1 MCCRIADLL
10 PKRRNAQNRFPL
22 YGFGAIL
29 GVFFRYERLCFDGGI
44 LYRQPFKSRCL
55 SLPGNKK
62 APYCYDAFVLL
73 GRWSKGT
80 LFNYLLY
87 FFFLLTTVVPMAAPP
102 LTNSKAIHK
111 ARLLVSPVWG
121 GLESSFSFAVTVS
134 AFLISLVPSLS
145 LKYLPQPSQY
155 QYSILPSVVLVAAFA
170 GKCFKLVWFF
180 GSSSPYSAPH
190 TSHFALSLQVAFP
203 PVCSVSFLPQ

>member
-1 MCCRIADLL
+1 MCCLIADLF

-87 FFFLLTTVVPMAAPP
+87 FSFLLTTV
-102 LTNSKAIHK
+102 
-111 ARLLVSPVWG
+111 
-121 GLESSFSFAVTVS
+121 FS
-134 AFLISLVPSLS
+134 ISNDS
-145 LKYLPQPSQY
+145 
-155 QYSILPSVVLVAAFA
+155 
-170 GKCFKLVWFF
+170 C
-180 GSSSPYSAPH
+180 SSSHNAMLIIIVTFPH
-190 TSHFALSLQVAFP
+190 FSLYILFYIKNNCKTDYCIRYKRTEIFSDCNA
-203 PVCSVSFLPQ
+203 

>member
-1 MCCRIADLL
+1 MQLISHFLQSSLYFFLPRSSRKNAHSLLRYFGIRGMVFTFFLRCLFADLS
-10 PKRRNAQNRFPL
+10 PKRRNAQNLSEPSF
-22 YGFGAIL
+22 FGAIL

-73 GRWSKGT
+73 GKWSKGT
-80 LFNYLLY
+80 LFNYLLH

-102 LTNSKAIHK
+102 LMNSSAIHSM
-111 ARLLVSPVWG
+111 RLLVSPVRG
-121 GLESSFSFAVTVS
+121 DCGSFAVTVS

-145 LKYLPQPSQY
+145 L
-155 QYSILPSVVLVAAFA
+155 
-170 GKCFKLVWFF
+170 
-180 GSSSPYSAPH
+180 
-190 TSHFALSLQVAFP
+190 
-203 PVCSVSFLPQ
+203 

>member
-1 MCCRIADLL
+1 MKRCLQLLSHFLQSSLYFFLPRSSRKNANSSLRYFGIRGIASTSFSL
-10 PKRRNAQNRFPL
+10 PICSRNAETPKT
-22 YGFGAIL
+22 
-29 GVFFRYERLCFDGGI
+29 V
-44 LYRQPFKSRCL
+44 SRCL

-111 ARLLVSPVWG
+111 ARLLVSPVCG
-121 GLESSFSFAVTVS
+121 DLESSFSFAVTVS
-134 AFLISLVPSLS
+134 AFLISFVPSLS
-145 LKYLPQPSQY
+145 L
-155 QYSILPSVVLVAAFA
+155 
-170 GKCFKLVWFF
+170 
-180 GSSSPYSAPH
+180 
-190 TSHFALSLQVAFP
+190 
-203 PVCSVSFLPQ
+203 

>member
-1 MCCRIADLL
+1 MCCLIADLF

-62 APYCYDAFVLL
+62 APYCYDAFVLP
-73 GRWSKGT
+73 GSWSKGT

-87 FFFLLTTVVPMAAPP
+87 FFFLLTIVVPMAAPP

-111 ARLLVSPVWG
+111 ARLLVSPVCG
-121 GLESSFSFAVTVS
+121 DLESSFSFAVTVS
-134 AFLISLVPSLS
+134 AFLISFVPSLS
-145 LKYLPQPSQY
+145 L
-155 QYSILPSVVLVAAFA
+155 
-170 GKCFKLVWFF
+170 
-180 GSSSPYSAPH
+180 
-190 TSHFALSLQVAFP
+190 
-203 PVCSVSFLPQ
+203 

>member
-1 MCCRIADLL
+1 MCCLIADLL
-10 PKRRNAQNRFPL
+10 PKCRNAQNLSELSF
-22 YGFGAIL
+22 FWAIL
-29 GVFFRYERLCFDGGI
+29 GVFFRYERLCFSGGI

-62 APYCYDAFVLL
+62 APYRYDAFVLL

-111 ARLLVSPVWG
+111 ARLLVSPVCG
-121 GLESSFSFAVTVS
+121 DLESSFSFAVTVS
-134 AFLISLVPSLS
+134 AFLISFVPSLS
-145 LKYLPQPSQY
+145 L
-155 QYSILPSVVLVAAFA
+155 
-170 GKCFKLVWFF
+170 
-180 GSSSPYSAPH
+180 
-190 TSHFALSLQVAFP
+190 
-203 PVCSVSFLPQ
+203 